1 VEVRYA
7 GKVPIF
13 EVMKHLLSLFII
25 LCVLSNSA
33 FKAQD
38 INKMNKSKLKE
49 HVLGLSTQIDSLK
62 DVNYMLEDSKDSL
75 LLNVSLLASANDM
88 NEIEIA
94 RLNNVV
100 LKNKQ
105 EIVRLQSVYDIQI
118 TSLNETIS
126 DNQASLVNRQDS
138 ISRLQEALLDYQ
150 DSSVNNR
157 DSIVQLQAALLGY
170 QDSSVNNQ
178 DSIVQLQAAL
188 LGYQDSSVNNQDT
201 IVQLQNAILDCQ
213 NSIVQLQES
222 VLNSEDLIV
231 QLQDSLSNSQ
241 TTTTTSN
248 DFLNNYFFDQ
258 IPLPNNSFQLVL
270 SKIVFGDRHI
280 SKDNDDYYN
289 DDPKNSVQSLPET
302 LDGNT
307 FAYWSAKPN
316 VKITSSTE
324 IRDLLILENKDYFDS
339 KLPQIEILKNKL
351 FTIIYHDDTE
361 ESFLFNV
368 KESNSN
374 NQRNRL
380 QIDLAN
386 EGVENNTAN
395 DIVWRIFAIENECY
409 LALTYG
415 QLNRLKL
422 DVFNKIPYGIDRNDS
437 EYYFPGSSGDSYYY
451 ESGSYN
457 SETNECNGIFIS
469 RHKDAYMNT
478 SEFINPENMIFLLKL
493 KEL

>member
-1 VEVRYA
+1 MEVRYA

-178 DSIVQLQAAL
+178 D
-188 LGYQDSSVNNQDT
+188 T

-270 SKIVFGDRHI
+270 SKIVFGNKHI
-280 SKDNDDYYN
+280 SKDNDDYYGN
-289 DDPKNSVQSLPET
+289 DDPKNSVHYLPET
-302 LDGNT
+302 LDGNA

-324 IRDLLILENKDYFDS
+324 INDLLNLENKDYFAS

-351 FTIIYHDDTE
+351 FTIIYNDNSE

-368 KESNSN
+368 KESNPN
-374 NQRNRL
+374 NQRNTL

-386 EGVENNTAN
+386 EGVENNTSK

-422 DVFNKIPYGIDRNDS
+422 DLYPGLQLVGRGTGGPSYFTEGTEYFTDGNNMYDYNYETTGNGIYISRNK
-437 EYYFPGSSGDSYYY
+437 DSYMD
-451 ESGSYN
+451 ESQN
-457 SETNECNGIFIS
+457 
-469 RHKDAYMNT
+469 
-478 SEFINPENMIFLLKL
+478 INLKNLIFLLKL
-493 KEL
+493 KEI

>member
-1 VEVRYA
+1 
-7 GKVPIF
+7 
-13 EVMKHLLSLFII
+13 MKHLLSLFII
-25 LCVLSNSA
+25 LCLLSNSGVN
-33 FKAQD
+33 AQET
-38 INKMNKSKLKE
+38 NKMNKSELKE
-49 HVLGLSTQIDSLK
+49 HILGLSSQIDALK
-62 DVNYMLEDSKDSL
+62 DVNYMLEESKDSL

-88 NEIEIA
+88 NEIEIS
-94 RLNNVV
+94 RLNNLVV
-100 LKNKQ
+100 INNQ
-105 EIVRLQSVYDIQI
+105 EIERLQSECDIEMAN
-118 TSLNETIS
+118 LNETILGYQS
-126 DNQASLVNRQDS
+126 SFVNSQDS
-138 ISRLQEALLDYQ
+138 ILNFQ
-150 DSSVNNR
+150 

-170 QDSSVNNQ
+170 QDS
-178 DSIVQLQAAL
+178 ILQLESAL

-201 IVQLQNAILDCQ
+201 IVQLQNAILECQ

-241 TTTTTSN
+241 GTTTPSN
-248 DFLNNYFFDQ
+248 DFLNKYYFDQ

-270 SKIVFGDRHI
+270 SKIIIGNKHI

-289 DDPKNSVQSLPET
+289 NDDPKNSVHSLPET
-302 LDGNT
+302 LDGNA
-307 FAYWSAKPN
+307 FIYWGAKPN

-324 IRDLLILENKDYFDS
+324 FSDLLNLENKDYFDS

-351 FTIIYHDDTE
+351 FTIIYHDDTA

-368 KESNSN
+368 KESNPN
-374 NQRNRL
+374 NQRNTL

-409 LALTYG
+409 LALTYR

-422 DVFNKIPYGIDRNDS
+422 DLFTKIPYVKVGDDYKRYFPSD
-437 EYYFPGSSGDSYYY
+437 EYYKYDYSF
-451 ESGSYN
+451 
-457 SETNECNGIFIS
+457 ETTECNGIFIS

>member
-1 VEVRYA
+1 
-7 GKVPIF
+7 
-13 EVMKHLLSLFII
+13 
-25 LCVLSNSA
+25 
-33 FKAQD
+33 
-38 INKMNKSKLKE
+38 MNKSELKE
-49 HVLGLSTQIDSLK
+49 HILGLSSQIDALK
-62 DVNYMLEDSKDSL
+62 DVTYMLEESKDSL

-94 RLNNVV
+94 RLNNLVV
-100 LKNKQ
+100 INNQ
-105 EIVRLQSVYDIQI
+105 EIERLQSECDIEMAN
-118 TSLNETIS
+118 LNETILGYQS
-126 DNQASLVNRQDS
+126 SFVNSQDS
-138 ISRLQEALLDYQ
+138 I
-150 DSSVNNR
+150 VNFQ

-170 QDSSVNNQ
+170 QDS
-178 DSIVQLQAAL
+178 ILQLESAL
-188 LGYQDSSVNNQDT
+188 LGSQDSSVNNQDT

-241 TTTTTSN
+241 TTTTPSN
-248 DFLNNYFFDQ
+248 DFLNKYYFDQ

-478 SEFINPENMIFLLKL
+478 SKYINPENLIFLLKL

>member
-1 VEVRYA
+1 
-7 GKVPIF
+7 
-13 EVMKHLLSLFII
+13 
-25 LCVLSNSA
+25 
-33 FKAQD
+33 
-38 INKMNKSKLKE
+38 MNKSKLKE

-178 DSIVQLQAAL
+178 D
-188 LGYQDSSVNNQDT
+188 T

-270 SKIVFGDRHI
+270 SKIVFGNKHI
-280 SKDNDDYYN
+280 SKDNDDYYGN
-289 DDPKNSVQSLPET
+289 DDPKNSVHYLPET
-302 LDGNT
+302 LDGNA
-307 FAYWSAKPN
+307 FSYWSAKPN
-316 VKITSSTE
+316 VKVTRSSK
-324 IRDLLILENKDYFDS
+324 ISDILDLENKDYFDS
-339 KLPQIEILKNKL
+339 HLPQIEILKNKL
-351 FTIIYHDDTE
+351 FTIIYNDNSE

-368 KESNSN
+368 KESNPN
-374 NQRNRL
+374 NQRNTL

-386 EGVENNTAN
+386 EGVENNTSK

-422 DVFNKIPYGIDRNDS
+422 DLYSGIQAQAYSQYDDDLK
-437 EYYFPGSSGDSYYY
+437 YFTEGTDSYYWDSNY
-451 ESGSYN
+451 ETTG
-457 SETNECNGIFIS
+457 NGIYIS
-469 RHKDAYMNT
+469 RNKDSYMDESQN
-478 SEFINPENMIFLLKL
+478 INLKNLIFLLKL
-493 KEL
+493 KEI

>member
-1 VEVRYA
+1 
-7 GKVPIF
+7 
-13 EVMKHLLSLFII
+13 
-25 LCVLSNSA
+25 
-33 FKAQD
+33 
-38 INKMNKSKLKE
+38 MNKSELKE
-49 HVLGLSTQIDSLK
+49 HILGLSSQIDALK
-62 DVNYMLEDSKDSL
+62 DVTYMLEESKDSL

-94 RLNNVV
+94 RLNNLVV
-100 LKNKQ
+100 INNQ
-105 EIVRLQSVYDIQI
+105 EIERLQSECDIEMAN
-118 TSLNETIS
+118 LNETILGYQS
-126 DNQASLVNRQDS
+126 SFVNSQDS
-138 ISRLQEALLDYQ
+138 I
-150 DSSVNNR
+150 VNF
-157 DSIVQLQAALLGY
+157 
-170 QDSSVNNQ
+170 Q
-178 DSIVQLQAAL
+178 DSIVQLQADLLGYQDSIVQLESAL
-188 LGYQDSSVNNQDT
+188 LGSQDSSVNNQDT

-270 SKIVFGDRHI
+270 SKVVFGDRQTENNNYNN
-280 SKDNDDYYN
+280 SKGL
-289 DDPKNSVQSLPET
+289 VLQLPEI
-302 LDGNT
+302 LDGNAI
-307 FAYWSAKPN
+307 AYWSAKSN
-316 VKITSSTE
+316 VKVTPSSKFS
-324 IRDLLILENKDYFDS
+324 DLLNLENKDYFDS

-368 KESNSN
+368 NESDPN
-374 NQRNRL
+374 NQRNTL

-422 DVFNKIPYGIDRNDS
+422 DVFTKIPYDIVGGS
-437 EYYFPGSSGDSYYY
+437 SGYYFPNNKYY
-451 ESGSYN
+451 ENDGYN
-457 SETNECNGIFIS
+457 CEATGCNGIFIS

-478 SEFINPENMIFLLKL
+478 SESINPENLIFLLKL
-493 KEL
+493 KEI

>member
-1 VEVRYA
+1 
-7 GKVPIF
+7 
-13 EVMKHLLSLFII
+13 
-25 LCVLSNSA
+25 
-33 FKAQD
+33 
-38 INKMNKSKLKE
+38 MNKSKLKE

-138 ISRLQEALLDYQ
+138 ISRLQEALLE
-150 DSSVNNR
+150 
-157 DSIVQLQAALLGY
+157 Y

-178 DSIVQLQAAL
+178 DTIVQLQAAL

-270 SKIVFGDRHI
+270 SKIVFGDRQI
-280 SKDNDDYYN
+280 NNRDDYY
-289 DDPKNSVQSLPET
+289 DDDKNKGSVLHLPET
-302 LDGNT
+302 LDGNA
-307 FAYWSAKPN
+307 FSYWSVKPN
-316 VKITSSTE
+316 VMLTDNSKFNDYI
-324 IRDLLILENKDYFDS
+324 ILKNKDYFDS
-339 KLPQIEILKNKL
+339 NLPQIEILKNKL
-351 FTIIYHDDTE
+351 FTIIYNDDTE

-368 KESNSN
+368 KESNPN
-374 NQRNRL
+374 NQRNTL
-380 QIDLAN
+380 KIDLAN

-395 DIVWRIFAIENECY
+395 DIVWRMFAIENECY
-409 LALTYG
+409 LALTYI

-422 DVFNKIPYGIDRNDS
+422 NLYSYNEGIETSKSDNSYIQFTRDFS
-437 EYYFPGSSGDSYYY
+437 SYY
-451 ESGSYN
+451 SRKTTG
-457 SETNECNGIFIS
+457 NGIYIS
-469 RHKDAYMNT
+469 RNIDSYMNT
-478 SEFINPENMIFLLKL
+478 SEYIKPENLIFLLKL